1 MFLSHRLN
9 ETGKSEGLS
18 TLRYT
23 RDYVKRTNLYVH
35 IRATF
40 NKSYY
45 LKDKLYQSFLLFI
58 KNYFNITS
66 SHLHR

>member
-9 ETGKSEGLS
+9 VTGKSEGLS

-23 RDYVKRTNLYVH
+23 RDYAKRTSLYVH

-40 NKSYY
+40 EKSYY
-45 LKDKLYQSFLLFI
+45 LKDKLYQSFLIFV
-58 KNYFNITS
+58 KNYFNVS
-66 SHLHR
+66 SSFFH